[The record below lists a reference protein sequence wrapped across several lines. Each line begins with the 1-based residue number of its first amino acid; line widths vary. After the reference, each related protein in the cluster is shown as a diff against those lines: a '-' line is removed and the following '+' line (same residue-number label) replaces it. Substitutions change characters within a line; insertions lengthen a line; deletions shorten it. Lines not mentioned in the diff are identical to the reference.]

1 MQRAHQVLPVLQDP
15 LVFEALQ
22 VTSADKVPQVIW
34 VRRGG
39 RGIQGQ
45 RGRQVLLPPLQVQ
58 QVLQGPLGSPVPQE
72 AWVLTDFLLQVLQAN
87 RDWQVLLVW
96 PGLHQTRAPQALVAH
111 EAGRV
116 LEVTWARLEHLL

>member
-15 LVFEALQ
+15 LAFEALR
-22 VTSADKVPQVIW
+22 VTSADKVSQAVW
-34 VRRGG
+34 VRLGKD
-39 RGIQGQ
+39 IQGR
-45 RGRQVLLPPLQVQ
+45 RGLQVLLPPLQVQ
-58 QVLQGPLGSPVPQE
+58 QVTQGPLRPPVPRE
-72 AWVLTDFLLQVLQAN
+72 AWVLTDFLSQVLQAS

-96 PGLHQTRAPQALVAH
+96 PGLHQTRAPQALVVH

>member
-15 LVFEALQ
+15 LVFEALR

-34 VRRGG
+34 VRRG

-45 RGRQVLLPPLQVQ
+45 RGRQVLLPPLQAQ
-58 QVLQGPLGSPVPQE
+58 QVIQGPSGRLGPRAPLVPT
-72 AWVLTDFLLQVLQAN
+72 VFLSQVLQAS

-116 LEVTWARLEHLL
+116 LEVTWARLERLL

>member
-1 MQRAHQVLPVLQDP
+1 VQRAHQVLPVLQDP
-15 LVFEALQ
+15 LVFEALR

-34 VRRGG
+34 VRRG

-58 QVLQGPLGSPVPQE
+58 QVMQGPLGRLDPQVPL
-72 AWVLTDFLLQVLQAN
+72 VLTDFLSQVLQAS

>member
-1 MQRAHQVLPVLQDP
+1 MQWVHQVLPVLQDP
-15 LVFEALQ
+15 LVFEALR
-22 VTSADKVPQVIW
+22 VTSADKVPQEIW
-34 VRRGG
+34 VRRG

-58 QVLQGPLGSPVPQE
+58 QVMQGPLGPPVPRE
-72 AWVLTDFLLQVLQAN
+72 AWVLTDFLSQVLQAS

-111 EAGRV
+111 EA
-116 LEVTWARLEHLL
+116 

>member
-15 LVFEALQ
+15 LAFEALR

-34 VRRGG
+34 VRRG

-45 RGRQVLLPPLQVQ
+45 RGRQVLLPPLQAQ
-58 QVLQGPLGSPVPQE
+58 QVMQGPLGRLDPQVPL
-72 AWVLTDFLLQVLQAN
+72 VLTDFLSQVLQAS

-116 LEVTWARLEHLL
+116 LEVTRARLEHLL